1 MGIREV
7 AKLARVSTA
16 TVSRVITGAARVAPR
31 TSTRVLR
38 AIETLDFKPNEAAR
52 ILAIEKKLK
61 QQIAIRKSSK
71 DKSRANAKDPKS
83 LTNSR
88 YPLVFRG

>member
-7 AKLARVSTA
+7 AKLACVSTA
-16 TVSRVITGAARVAPR
+16 TVSRVITGAAKVAPR

-38 AIETLDFKPNEAAR
+38 AIEALDFKPNEAAR

-61 QQIAIRKSSK
+61 KQIESESEELKES
-71 DKSRANAKDPKS
+71 
-83 LTNSR
+83 
-88 YPLVFRG
+88 YQ

>member
-1 MGIREV
+1 VENAKPACRQPVQTEYGNSEV

-38 AIETLDFKPNEAAR
+38 AIEALDFKPNEAAR

-61 QQIAIRKSSK
+61 QQIEDEREG
-71 DKSRANAKDPKS
+71 PKES
-83 LTNSR
+83 HQQ
-88 YPLVFRG
+88 

>member
-7 AKLARVSTA
+7 AKLACVSTA

-38 AIETLDFKPNEAAR
+38 AIEALDFKPNEAAR
-52 ILAIEKKLK
+52 VLAIEKKLK

-71 DKSRANAKDPKS
+71 NKSRAKAKSSRS
-83 LTNSR
+83 LTNKVPFGLS
-88 YPLVFRG
+88 